1 MVFQS
6 FATRRLAENQDSDE
20 IEFVVLL
27 GAARTFIL
35 DEIEFVVLLGA
46 ARTFIRVVAHVTD
59 NEVHGGSA
67 PTYTH
72 TLHNQRPYPAPA
84 RIKFTV
90 DAPSS
95 ACPGCDKGC
104 TRFVCIPLTGVD
116 LRTLRHHALDHGVDP
131 VDPANDP
138 VMIRDGDLDGPRA
151 HTAATTPTCTD
162 ETSGDARWL

>member
-6 FATRRLAENQDSDE
+6 FATRRLAENQDS
-20 IEFVVLL
+20 
-27 GAARTFIL
+27 

-72 TLHNQRPYPAPA
+72 TLHNQRPYPAPPA
-84 RIKFTV
+84 SSSRSTRP
-90 DAPSS
+90 APP
-95 ACPGCDKGC
+95 ALGV
-104 TRFVCIPLTGVD
+104 TRMHQIRLHPLTGVD